1 MTNDPELT
9 TTRPSDLAE
18 PKELAGMR
26 QPPVIALGALH
37 RQRGLV
43 GGPPSGHDP
52 SRTASRDTNIR
63 WQSLTAEAVIA
74 ASLSLGVAPS
84 ALLQI
89 LPLRGIQ

>member
-1 MTNDPELT
+1 MTRDPELQ
-9 TTRPSDLAE
+9 TRPYDLAE
-18 PKELAGMR
+18 LKELAGMR
-26 QPPVIALGALH
+26 RPPVVAALGALH